1 MPGDYKKHAIIAPI
15 GAFNNHVRWLMM
27 LSYPNLG
34 IDRDRMLSEVYPAQR
49 TWHNW
54 LAYEWA
60 FRELPQLHSRIAV
73 AHDATDI
80 DDHRDSWLF
89 LSCDPQLCLRSYV
102 KWNSS
107 LNNRTIRWF
116 LEDVKRANAQSLI
129 EASERKPSL
138 VLDSSALYQPELDQG
153 FYHKVRQFF
162 DLDDA
167 YDDASAIHRAWF
179 KLHTD
184 SESKMLRDLTA
195 IFNKSYDLSEEYT
208 QPFSDVVDFN
218 Q

>member
-1 MPGDYKKHAIIAPI
+1 MPEDSKKHAIIAPM
-15 GAFNNHVRWLMM
+15 GAFKNHVRWLMM
-27 LSYPNLG
+27 LSYPDLG

-54 LAYEWA
+54 LAYEWK

-80 DDHRDSWLF
+80 NDHRDSWLF

-116 LEDVKRANAQSLI
+116 LEQVERTNAQYLI
-129 EASERKPSL
+129 DAGERKPSL
-138 VLDSSALYQPELDQG
+138 VLDSSLLYQPELDPK
-153 FYHKVRQFF
+153 FYHSIRHFF
-162 DLDDA
+162 GLDDA
-167 YDDASAIHRAWF
+167 YEDAAVIHSAWF
-179 KLHTD
+179 HLHNK
-184 SESKMLRDLTA
+184 SESEMLRDLA
-195 IFNKSYDLSEEYT
+195 SLFDQSYDFTQEYK
-208 QPFSDVVDFN
+208 QPFSHSIDFN
-218 Q
+218 R